1 MKVDFKRKKIRVVRR
16 LLFLGLIGLYSM
28 IIYLMVGGKEKMKKK
43 CPSAQLGSPDYIH
56 ECSRA
61 NVLIL

>member
-1 MKVDFKRKKIRVVRR
+1 M
-16 LLFLGLIGLYSM
+16 M
-28 IIYLMVGGKEKMKKK
+28 IYLMVGSKEKMKKK

-61 NVLIL
+61 NVLTLQHLHLTIARCHQKALKLSYYHDDIE

>member
-1 MKVDFKRKKIRVVRR
+1 
-16 LLFLGLIGLYSM
+16 
-28 IIYLMVGGKEKMKKK
+28 MVGGKEKMKKK

-61 NVLIL
+61 NVLTLQHIYHKNKFNHRYRLKLL